1 MWIQSECMQCFA
13 DLNNKRQLMSVVW
26 GCYGVVWLGP
36 WASWHETTR
45 ARVGQCKKDQ
55 QNSALAQ
62 LQCSLIEPDR
72 NALLFSFEKISN
84 CEGHGLP
91 CSPDFIRAPWW
102 TPSAAAPLQL
112 ETQKR
117 LTISPGHTASYV
129 FVHCV
134 VSVLPLRCF
143 CKACVCFTE
152 IQVSSF
158 QRYNIQSKET
168 V

>member
-1 MWIQSECMQCFA
+1 MGWFGSDHEQV
-13 DLNNKRQLMSVVW
+13 DTRRQEL
-26 GCYGVVWLGP
+26 
-36 WASWHETTR
+36 AN
-45 ARVGQCKKDQ
+45 AKKI
-55 QNSALAQ
+55 SKTALAQ

-72 NALLFSFEKISN
+72 NALQFSFEKISN

-91 CSPDFIRAPWW
+91 CSPDFITAPWW

-152 IQVSSF
+152 IRVSSF

-168 V
+168 L